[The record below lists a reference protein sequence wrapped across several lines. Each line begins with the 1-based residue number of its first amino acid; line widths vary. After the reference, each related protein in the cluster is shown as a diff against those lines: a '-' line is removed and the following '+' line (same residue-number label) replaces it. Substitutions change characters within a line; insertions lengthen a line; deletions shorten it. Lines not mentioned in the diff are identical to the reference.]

1 MMRFFLGVSMAAVAS
16 TGGAMD
22 ADIQHW
28 TTDNGTK
35 VLFVERHELPIVD
48 VRLAFDAGSARDGA
62 QPGLARM
69 VSNLLLD
76 GTAEQDAGDIARR
89 FERFGAR
96 VSAGSGRDM
105 AEISLRS
112 LSDPSNLEPVIE
124 QLSAVIAG
132 ANFPEDA
139 VARVRQQM
147 VLGLQQAESSASS
160 LAEKAFAAAVYGE
173 HPYASPPQ
181 GTLESVPEI
190 TRADLQAFHA
200 SHYVAGNATLA
211 IVGNLTQADAAM
223 IANQLTAGLPA
234 GEAAAP
240 LPGVELPT
248 ASQVVRVPFE
258 AGQTHVVIGQPSV
271 ARGDEAYYPL
281 YFGNHLLGGG
291 GLTSLLAERM
301 REERGLSYSSYSRL
315 STGAERGRFEMG
327 TQVRNEA
334 LDEALEVLRGTL
346 VELIEQGPEAD
357 RLEDSRRNITGSFPL
372 QLDSNRS
379 LLGHVTSIG
388 FHELPHDYLS
398 QFVARI
404 EDLDGARVQ
413 EAMRAHLDPQ
423 RMITVLVGPAEVI
436 EAVAD

>member
-1 MMRFFLGVSMAAVAS
+1 MMRWFLGVSMAAVAS

-28 TTDNGTK
+28 TTDNGAK

-48 VRLAFDAGSARDGA
+48 VRVAFDAGSARDGA

-96 VSAGSGRDM
+96 VSAASGRDM

-112 LSDPSNLEPVIE
+112 MSDPNNLMPVIE

-132 ANFPEDA
+132 ANFPDDA
-139 VARVRQQM
+139 IARVRQQM

-160 LAEKAFAAAVYGE
+160 LAENAFAAAVYGE

-190 TRADLQAFHA
+190 TREDLQAFHA
-200 SHYVAGNATLA
+200 THYVAENATLA

-223 IANQLTAGLPA
+223 IANQLTAGLPS
-234 GEAAAP
+234 GAAADP
-240 LPGVELPT
+240 LPVVELPA

-301 REERGLSYSSYSRL
+301 REERGLSYSSYSRI
-315 STGAERGRFEMG
+315 STAAERGRFEMG
-327 TQVRNEA
+327 TQVRNDA

-346 VELIEQGPEAD
+346 VELIEQGPDSD

-379 LLGHVTSIG
+379 LLGYVTRIG
-388 FHELPHDYLS
+388 FHDLPHDYLS

-404 EDLDGARVQ
+404 EDLDGVSVQ
-413 EAMRAHLDPQ
+413 EAMRTHLDPQ
-423 RMITVLVGPAEVI
+423 RMVTVLVGPAEVI